1 MKNYLRIQM
10 KFTQQDIARIIGVD
24 AKTLRNWRKDKP
36 ELYRRVMLSFRYEE
50 ILQALKNQYEE
61 FKKIG
66 DDSHSK

>member
-1 MKNYLRIQM
+1 M

-66 DDSHSK
+66 DDFHSK

>member
-1 MKNYLRIQM
+1 M

>member
-1 MKNYLRIQM
+1 M

-66 DDSHSK
+66 DNPHK

>member
-66 DDSHSK
+66 DNPHK

>member
-1 MKNYLRIQM
+1 M

-50 ILQALKNQYEE
+50 ILQALKDQYEE

>member
-1 MKNYLRIQM
+1 M

-24 AKTLRNWRKDKP
+24 TKTLRNWRKDKP
-36 ELYRRVMLSFRYEE
+36 ELYRRVMLSFQYEE

-66 DDSHSK
+66 ENLHSK

>member
-1 MKNYLRIQM
+1 M

-24 AKTLRNWRKDKP
+24 TKTLRNWRRDKP

-50 ILQALKNQYEE
+50 ILLALKNQYEE

-66 DDSHSK
+66 DNLH

>member
-66 DDSHSK
+66 DDSHK

>member
-1 MKNYLRIQM
+1 M

-66 DDSHSK
+66 DDFHK

>member
-1 MKNYLRIQM
+1 M

-66 DDSHSK
+66 DDSHK

>member
-1 MKNYLRIQM
+1 M

-50 ILQALKNQYEE
+50 ILQTLKNQYEE

>member
-1 MKNYLRIQM
+1 MKNYLRIKM

-36 ELYRRVMLSFRYEE
+36 ELYRRVMLSFQYEE
-50 ILQALKNQYEE
+50 ILQTLKNQYEE

-66 DDSHSK
+66 ENLHHK